1 MAFGTQDD
9 TDDVMNEINMTP
21 MVDIMLV
28 LLIIFIVTVPV
39 MKHAINIDLPQA
51 SNTRLQTKPEAVRLN
66 VDADGTAWI
75 AAHAKV
81 LALGRHFGNAKNLAP
96 TQVFKFTPEAKGDAR
111 LVEVYLNAGEQ
122 ISAGSVGAVF
132 NRKLLIGSITEHKL
146 LQCHLP

>member
-66 VDADGTAWI
+66 VDADGNYFWQDQSLDDAQ
-75 AAHAKV
+75 
-81 LALGRHFGNAKNLAP
+81 LALRLAATAALEP
-96 TQVFKFTPEAKGDAR
+96 QPE
-111 LVEVYLNAGEQ
+111 LQ
-122 ISAGSVGAVF
+122 IRADRNVRYERVAVAMATAQRSGL
-132 NRKLLIGSITEHKL
+132 RKIGFVTEPQPK
-146 LQCHLP
+146 